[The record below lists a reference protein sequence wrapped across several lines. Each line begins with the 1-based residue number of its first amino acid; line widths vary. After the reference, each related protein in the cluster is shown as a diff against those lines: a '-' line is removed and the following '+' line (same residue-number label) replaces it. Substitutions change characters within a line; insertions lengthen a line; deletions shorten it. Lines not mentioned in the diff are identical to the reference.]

1 MRKYLPALLA
11 AGLITWLLP
20 AAVFADPTVSIDPAY
35 AQRKLRPSG
44 GDHHK
49 IRMHITLS
57 GARNLLSFGV
67 KLGYDETE
75 FTVLEHHKNDA
86 VWNAGIESVLTG
98 DNTIVFT
105 GGSTTPVTGDDILLG
120 WVVFQFKGCPDDMP
134 KTVPVTVSLAKYP
147 PYDNFVDA
155 QGNVKDGDVTF
166 ENATVCLIH
175 PDVDACEGD
184 FDGDGDVDGDD
195 HDVFMAAYRAKFPA
209 AEYNPGCDFDADGRL
224 YGDDSLVFRADDG
237 RTDCPACP

>member
-1 MRKYLPALLA
+1 MLALLA

-35 AQRKLRPSG
+35 AQRKLRPES

-57 GARNLLSFGV
+57 GAQNLLSFGV
-67 KLGYDETE
+67 KLVYDETE

-86 VWNAGIESVLTG
+86 NWNAGIGSVKTG
-98 DNTIVFT
+98 TDTIVFT
-105 GGSTTPVTGDDILLG
+105 GGSTTPVSGDNILLG

-134 KTVPVTVSLAKYP
+134 KAVPVTVSLAKFP
-147 PYDNFVDA
+147 PYDNFVDTSA
-155 QGNVKDGDVTF
+155 PPDNVIDGTVTF
-166 ENATVCLIH
+166 NNATVCLVK
-175 PDVDACEGD
+175 PTVDACEGD
-184 FDGDGDVDGDD
+184 FDGDGDVDAA
-195 HDVFMAAYRAKFPA
+195 DVSAFRAAYRAKFPA
-209 AEYNPGCDFDADGRL
+209 AAYDPAFDFDADGRV

-237 RTDCPACP
+237 RTDCPACE